1 MRNFLTHPA
10 CNLEDIGISI
20 PDCVH
25 ACSVC
30 FPTWESVIGYEES
43 SPQVVQK
50 MQSGY
55 PRFFFHPI
63 VQRLM
68 TQVREELQLN
78 QDQIILLL
86 PSKRIASR
94 ARRWM
99 ELQLKEAV
107 QIEPYREIWVLIG
120 DKEDQSI
127 FKAYWQHTGEIISSR
142 LALDVLE
149 RQVESDN
156 LEQIQELRERIAKP
170 YQVGMAED
178 VYIYETGMSAWY
190 AAHRT
195 SQTLSNKKTLQIE
208 FPYVDLLK
216 IQERFSHSGVVFL
229 TRARG
234 EDLEEALRRIESGDF
249 NAVYAELPSNPLLH
263 SFDLDVVSRSCRI
276 GHTPLIIDDTVASV
290 VNIDVLAKVDVVVT
304 SLTKWFSGQAD
315 VLAGS
320 VILNPAS
327 KFYNH
332 FKQNLDD
339 ESQNDSRL
347 YAKDLNVLLK
357 NSANYTS
364 FVQTSNAN
372 TLAILELLN
381 KQESVA
387 SLYHPSLVDTE
398 LYEKNKAEGGGYG
411 GMFSVVFKTE
421 QQAIKFYDK
430 LEVSKGPS
438 LGTVYTL
445 ACPYMLLAHYY
456 ELDWA
461 EDCGISPHLIRIS
474 IGIEPIDDLLKRFE
488 FALDSISEIN

>member
-10 CNLEDIGISI
+10 CRVEDLGVSI
-20 PDCVH
+20 PDSVH

-78 QDQIILLL
+78 KDQIILLL

-120 DKEDQSI
+120 DQEDQPI
-127 FKAYWQHTGEIISSR
+127 FKAYWQHTGEILSSR

-149 RQVESDN
+149 KQVKPDN
-156 LEQIQELRERIAKP
+156 LDEIQQLKKSVAKP
-170 YQVGMAED
+170 YSVGKAED

-208 FPYVDLLK
+208 FPYIDLLK
-216 IQERFSHSGVVFL
+216 IQERFSHHGVVFL
-229 TRARG
+229 TRATG
-234 EDLEEALRRIESGDF
+234 EDFVEALRRIEAGDF

-263 SFDLDVVSRSCRI
+263 SFDLDAVSRSCRI
-276 GHTPLIIDDTVASV
+276 GQTPLIIDDTVASSI
-290 VNIDVLAKVDVVVT
+290 NLDVLSKVDVVVT

-320 VILNPAS
+320 VILNPES

-339 ESQNDSRL
+339 DSEHGSRL
-347 YAKDLNVLLK
+347 YAGDLSVLLS
-357 NSANYTS
+357 NSGNYES
-364 FVQTSNAN
+364 LVHTSNTN

-381 KQESVA
+381 QEESVA
-387 SLYHPSLVDTE
+387 ALYHPSLTDSE
-398 LYEKNKAEGGGYG
+398 LYEQNKTESGGYG

-421 QQAIKFYDK
+421 KQAIDFYNK

-445 ACPYMLLAHYY
+445 ACPYMLLAHYN
-456 ELDWA
+456 ELEWA
-461 EDCGISPHLIRIS
+461 EDCGINSHLIRIS
-474 IGIEPIDDLLKRFE
+474 VGIEPIDELLNRFKK
-488 FALDSISEIN
+488 ALN